1 MGRLSPGDVVVG
13 HGRVVLTTT
22 RVLAGMGHAATT
34 IALIAAVVFEAY
46 RAVICRF
53 TEQLYLADGGTFI
66 MLVLVA
72 VVLMAPLTGSL
83 TGPFTATFAAF
94 AIRVGAVAPS
104 FLGRVGLPAV
114 IALSGVVPI
123 AGTG

>member
-1 MGRLSPGDVVVG
+1 MVG

-34 IALIAAVVFEAY
+34 IALITAVVLEAY

-53 TEQLYLADGGTFI
+53 TEQLHLADGGTFI

-72 VVLMAPLTGSL
+72 VVLLAPLPDPFPD
-83 TGPFTATFAAF
+83 PFTATFAGCT
-94 AIRVGAVAPS
+94 IRA
-104 FLGRVGLPAV
+104 
-114 IALSGVVPI
+114 
-123 AGTG
+123 